1 MVQRYII
8 NTKIEIIFIEISNM
22 VESNR
27 RIIGCVYVRVTS
39 LLRRDILIIILNVM
53 KTRNPDF
60 K

>member
-27 RIIGCVYVRVTS
+27 RIIGCVYVGVTS